1 MGDADKRLLV
11 TRRVVDGMP
20 SVPSR
25 IEWCDICS
33 RSVWVSKTSP
43 QVDLYRCK
51 QCGLDTIDPDQPFE
65 PMTAEQLAE
74 VEAVVGKLRQ

>member
-1 MGDADKRLLV
+1 
-11 TRRVVDGMP
+11 MP
-20 SVPSR
+20 SNNSWECLGVAYL
-25 IEWCDICS
+25 CQ
-33 RSVWVSKTSP
+33 P